1 MCVTLVGEIRHYKND
16 CYYYYYDIKNLT
28 SNTVCVCTVCMILC
42 VCVCCSYGYPDPDYL
57 IRVEGELAVKG
68 VTDADLTDK
77 QQDFIQNP
85 KKYIK
90 HSYWDFS
97 HCFK

>member
-1 MCVTLVGEIRHYKND
+1 MCVYCVH
-16 CYYYYYDIKNLT
+16 DI
-28 SNTVCVCTVCMILC
+28 VC

-77 QQDFIQNP
+77 QKDFIQNP
-85 KKYIK
+85 EKYIK
-90 HSYWDFS
+90 HSYRDFS
-97 HCFK
+97 HCFKESDSSETVV